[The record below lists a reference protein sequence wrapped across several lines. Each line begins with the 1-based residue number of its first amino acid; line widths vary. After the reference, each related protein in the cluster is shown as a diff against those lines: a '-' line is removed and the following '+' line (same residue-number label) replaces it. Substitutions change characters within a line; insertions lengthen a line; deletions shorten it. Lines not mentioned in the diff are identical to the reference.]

1 MPVDRPTFSESWYRI
16 ADLRPRLRSTVQ
28 VSRQHFRGRMWHVV
42 QDPASNQFF
51 RLNESAYR
59 FVGMLDGRRTVA
71 EVWRN
76 CNEQLGDDA
85 PTQGEAIQLLGQLYA
100 SNLLQAE
107 LAPDAEGLLKRYR
120 KRKLREIRGYMSS
133 LLFAR
138 IPLFDPDRLL
148 DRWVGLLGAAF
159 TWVGLVLW
167 SLLMATGIFFIIG
180 RAGELTNQASAMF
193 DPGKLP
199 LLYLSLIVVKIA
211 HEFGH
216 AVACK
221 TFGRRTGSG
230 GEVHVMGV
238 MFLVFAPLPYV
249 DASSAWAFRS
259 KWRRI
264 VVGAGGMIVELGIA
278 AVAAIVWA
286 HATPGT
292 AVYGICYNV
301 MFIASVSSLLFNGNP
316 LLRYD
321 SYYILSDLLEIPN
334 LAQRSKE
341 YLYYLVKRY
350 VWGVRKARN
359 PAHTRGERG
368 WFAFYGVAST
378 VYRLFIFAV
387 ILLFLTERL
396 PKALAVVAIGI
407 GLITAGMWVLLPLGK
422 LIRYLASNGEL
433 ARVRSRAVL
442 TTLVFVGGLVAALG
456 MVRVADRGRIEG
468 IVEPVEMVVVYAGE
482 DGFVTGFLPSGRESG
497 PDGEALVVC
506 ESPELTASRDQLLA
520 ERRRLEAQRR
530 IAQTKEPAAVQVM
543 DRQLAAL
550 AEKLRHVEQ
559 QLEAL
564 VIRAPLAGTW
574 ISPDIEFSKGAYL
587 RRGDRVGMVVAT
599 QPVFIRAAAGQDV
612 AGMLSAEAD
621 KAVEIRIKGRPDLQ
635 RTGRIEK
642 ILQAGQEQLPSAALG
657 YTAGGALRT
666 AADDPKG
673 MRTAEQFFEI
683 RIAPDPDP
691 ATDPHKRVKLWS
703 GQRVVVRFEMPD
715 KPLLAQWYR
724 SVRQLFQRRFR
735 I

>member
-1 MPVDRPTFSESWYRI
+1 MPVDRPTFSESWYRVG
-16 ADLRPRLRSTVQ
+16 DLRPRLRSTVQ

-51 RLNESAYR
+51 RLNEPAYR

-120 KRKLREIRGYMSS
+120 KRKLREVRGYMSS

-148 DRWVGLLGAAF
+148 DRWVGVLGAAF
-159 TWVGLVLW
+159 TWVGLVFW
-167 SLLMATGIFFIIG
+167 SLLIATGIYFVIG

-193 DPGKLP
+193 DPEKLP
-199 LLYLSLIVVKIA
+199 LLYVSLIVVKIA

-278 AVAAIVWA
+278 AVAAVVWA
-286 HATPGT
+286 STTPET
-292 AVYGICYNV
+292 APAVHGICYNI

-350 VWGVRKARN
+350 VWGVRQARS

-378 VYRLFIFAV
+378 AYRLFIFAV
-387 ILLFLTERL
+387 ILLFLSERL
-396 PKALAVVAIGI
+396 PKALMVVAIGI
-407 GLITAGMWVLLPLGK
+407 GLITAGMWLLLPLGK

-442 TTLVFVGGLVAALG
+442 TTLVFVVGVIAALG
-456 MVRVADRGRIEG
+456 TIRVPDRGNVEG
-468 IVEPVEMVVVYAGE
+468 IVEPVDMAVVYAGE
-482 DGFVTGFLPSGRESG
+482 DGFVAEFLPSGQEADPNG
-497 PDGEALVVC
+497 AALVVC
-506 ESPELTASRDQLLA
+506 ESPELRASREQLLA

-550 AEKLRHVEQ
+550 AEQIRHVEE
-559 QLEAL
+559 QLDAL
-564 VIRAPLAGTW
+564 VLRAPLAGTW
-574 ISPDIEFSKGAYL
+574 ISPDIEYAKGAYL

-599 QPVFIRAAAGQDV
+599 TPVFIRVAAGQDM
-612 AGMLSAEAD
+612 AGMLSAEAR

-657 YTAGGALRT
+657 YAAGGALRT
-666 AADDPKG
+666 ASDDPKG
-673 MRTAEQFFEI
+673 MRTAEKFFEI
-683 RIAPDPDP
+683 RITPDADP
-691 ATDPHKRVKLWS
+691 AGTTKLWS